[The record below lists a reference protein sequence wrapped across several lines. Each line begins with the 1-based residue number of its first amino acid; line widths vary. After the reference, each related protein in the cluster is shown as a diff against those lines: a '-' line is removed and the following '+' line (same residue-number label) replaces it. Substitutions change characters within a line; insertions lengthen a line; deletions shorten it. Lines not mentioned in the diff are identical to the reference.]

1 MNIDKVNIVSVS
13 EYERYDRLVNLPDL
27 KFTSLCRRKY
37 SINRGVFNVIDDWF
51 FNYGMTNIAAR
62 RKTILQFLAYVYEKK
77 KPKQS
82 EMYLQFGKGGVK
94 NHLYY
99 FTDKCLNQNQTHE

>member
-27 KFTSLCRRKY
+27 EFTSLCRRKY

-82 EMYLQFGKGGVK
+82 EMYLQFGKGGIK